1 LPWVDARIGACIYTP
16 SCASSIAD
24 RAMNFVHGGSS
35 SPHSSGY
42 RDAHRGR
49 REWCFLLIPRCSSA
63 LAVLHLLAAPL
74 LQLGLPLAGCGSG
87 LRHACSILVAAPH
100 ARIRRPRQPDTVDGD
115 DAPKDPGPIA
125 EKSGQ
130 QQHPVR
136 PVGDVPQVLGQTLGL
151 EVLAGALD
159 GAVGGIDGA
168 RLLLEEEVDEELRGR
183 EGKVEKQR
191 LAGEAGAEEEG
202 AEEPEDEVDNEGED
216 EGLVEAARVGCGER
230 LDCFLRRLAPAD
242 VRMPHAGRLTCA
254 MVGWGW
260 QAGARSRNANGGRQ
274 WTGPL
279 DVVGSGGRQ
288 ANGGW
293 SLPPRTHNNRHKHAQ
308 HATAQPRR
316 APPATPDTSASL
328 PPKPT
333 NAPARTSPPALSCA
347 ELLHRALRPR
357 VANSLC
363 RPRRKRSPSNAA
375 HRTQQRPSPA
385 RTPRPS
391 PSLT

>member
-1 LPWVDARIGACIYTP
+1 
-16 SCASSIAD
+16 
-24 RAMNFVHGGSS
+24 MNFVHGGSS

-254 MVGWGW
+254 M
-260 QAGARSRNANGGRQ
+260 AGG
-274 WTGPL
+274 
-279 DVVGSGGRQ
+279 
-288 ANGGW
+288 
-293 SLPPRTHNNRHKHAQ
+293 
-308 HATAQPRR
+308 
-316 APPATPDTSASL
+316 
-328 PPKPT
+328 
-333 NAPARTSPPALSCA
+333 
-347 ELLHRALRPR
+347 
-357 VANSLC
+357 
-363 RPRRKRSPSNAA
+363 
-375 HRTQQRPSPA
+375 RTQQKCKRRPSVDWAARCGWVRRQASEWRVVPATSNSQQQAQA
-385 RTPRPS
+385 RTARNSTTTASSSRHARHLGEPS
-391 PSLT
+391 AEAYQRTCAHVSARIVMC